1 MSRHSQ
7 PKVAGR
13 SPDHRRGAALVV
25 VLLFVVAAGA
35 LALSAT
41 YLTAN
46 SALMAKSYDREA
58 ELRYAAEV
66 GLGIGKSQVNF
77 DANALPDTGYNTL
90 LSKAPVTAAD
100 GKQIPGVT
108 VSVYAGPS
116 GSTSGQ
122 FGRFS
127 SVVAD
132 ARDAQGNGFV
142 RRLELTQ
149 ESFAKFAYWSD
160 QETNNG
166 STIYF
171 GSGDQLWGPVWSNDN
186 ISINS
191 GGATFHDEVGTA
203 GTINGTQ
210 YGTFSKGY
218 KTNQKLIQLPSLTT
232 LSKLAGYAATAGL
245 SLAPPS
251 TGDETLVRMRLEF
264 VAVDLNG
271 DGDSTD
277 TDEGFFRVYS
287 VPATN
292 IQWLRSDWTG
302 TTNVANVKNCG
313 DWHRVSASSSELRFF
328 PVSIHS
334 QTWFKSLL
342 QATGEMTATQ
352 ASNESSASVATI
364 MTHANAR
371 CYLGGDPHL
380 VAVERTGTVGQ
391 IGGSDSTFT
400 AVGNLG
406 SWQKFTDTPDL
417 RLTNVAHRQD
427 AKYLFPLHRSINPGS
442 KGVIYASGTIGVSG
456 VLRGRVTLYS
466 NAYLVV
472 LDDMRYANDPS
483 KGVCLD
489 ILGLIAAK
497 DIVVAD
503 NALNTPQSV
512 NGGTE
517 RNLDDSKDLNVHSV
531 LMALGTSWRV
541 QNYNAG
547 PSNANGCES
556 TPNGRG
562 CLYLTG
568 GIIQEDRGEVGT
580 AGGTGFIKLYS
591 YDRCAIVT
599 PPPYF
604 PTTGRFNDNRYYELD
619 PVNFSVAS
627 LFKSITPDP

>member
-1 MSRHSQ
+1 MSRQRTPST
-7 PKVAGR
+7 
-13 SPDHRRGAALVV
+13 DRRGAALIV

-46 SALMAKSYDREA
+46 STLLAKSYDKEA

-90 LSKAPVTAAD
+90 LSKAPVVAAD
-100 GKQIPGVT
+100 GKAIPGVS
-108 VSVYAGPS
+108 VSIYAGPS

-160 QETNNG
+160 QETNSG
-166 STIYF
+166 TTIYF

-203 GTINGTQ
+203 GTINGVG
-210 YGTFSKGY
+210 YGVFSKGY
-218 KTNQKLIQLPSLTT
+218 KTNQKPIALPSLTA
-232 LSKLAGYAATAGL
+232 LSKLAGYAAAAGF
-245 SLAPPS
+245 SLAPAS
-251 TGDETLVRMRLEF
+251 TGDETLVRMRIEF

-277 TDEGFFRVYS
+277 LDEGFFRVYS
-287 VPATN
+287 VTATN
-292 IQWLRSDWTG
+292 IQWLRADWTG
-302 TTNVANVKNCG
+302 TTNPASVKNCG
-313 DWHRVSASSSELRFF
+313 DWHKASLVGTELRFF
-328 PVSIHS
+328 PASAHPTS
-334 QTWFKSLL
+334 WFRQMLVN
-342 QATGEMTATQ
+342 TGEMIATA
-352 ASNESSASVATI
+352 AKAESSATLATI

-380 VAVERTGTVGQ
+380 VAAERTGTAGQ
-391 IGGSDSTFT
+391 LGGNDTTFT
-400 AVGNLG
+400 AVGAMG
-406 SWQKFTDTPDL
+406 TWQKFTDTPDP
-417 RLTNVAHRQD
+417 RLVNVAKRQD
-427 AKYLFPLHRSINPGS
+427 AKYLFPLHRSINPQS
-442 KGVIYASGTIGVSG
+442 KGVVYASGTIGVSG
-456 VLRGRVTLYS
+456 ILRGRVTLYS
-466 NAYLVV
+466 NSYIVV
-472 LDDMRYANDPS
+472 LDDMRYATDP
-483 KGVCLD
+483 KKNACQD

-497 DIVVAD
+497 DVVVAD
-503 NALNTPQSV
+503 NAINTPQTVSS
-512 NGGTE
+512 GTS
-517 RNLDDSKDLNVHSV
+517 RNLDDSKDLNLNSV
-531 LMALGTSWRV
+531 IMALGTSFRV

-547 PSNANGCES
+547 PTDANDCE
-556 TPNGRG
+556 TTQNGRG

-568 GIIQEDRGEVGT
+568 GIIQQNRGAVGT
-580 AGGTGFIKLYS
+580 AGGTGFIKRYS
-591 YDRCAIVT
+591 YDRCAVVT

-604 PTTGRFNDNRYYELD
+604 PTTGRFTDNRYYELD
-619 PVNFSVAS
+619 PVNFNVGQ

>member
-1 MSRHSQ
+1 MSRQ
-7 PKVAGR
+7 R
-13 SPDHRRGAALVV
+13 SHLPPAAEGKRRRGAALII

-41 YLTAN
+41 FLTAN
-46 SALMAKSYDREA
+46 STLMAKSYDKEA

-66 GLGIGKSQVNF
+66 GLGIGKSRVNF
-77 DANALPDTGYNTL
+77 DANALPDTGYKTL
-90 LSKAPVTAAD
+90 MSGAAVTAAD
-100 GKQIPGVT
+100 GKVIPGLS

-203 GTINGTQ
+203 GVINGSN
-210 YGTFSKGY
+210 YGTFAKGY
-218 KTNQKLIQLPSLTT
+218 KTNQKLITLPSLTT
-232 LSKLAGYAATAGL
+232 LSKLAGFAGAAGF

-251 TGDETLVRMRLEF
+251 SGDETLVRTRLEF
-264 VAVDLNG
+264 VAIDLNG

-277 TDEGFFRVYS
+277 TDEGFFRVYT
-287 VPATN
+287 VPSTN
-292 IQWLRSDWTG
+292 IQWLRADWSG
-302 TTNVANVKNCG
+302 TTNPANVKNCG
-313 DWHRVSASSSELRFF
+313 DWHRVSSSSSELRFF
-328 PVSIHS
+328 PASVHS
-334 QTWFKSLL
+334 QSWFKSLL
-342 QATGEMTATQ
+342 QATGEMTSTQ
-352 ASNESSASVATI
+352 ASNESSASVSTI

-380 VAVERTGTVGQ
+380 VAVERTGAAGQ
-391 IGGSDSTFT
+391 IGGNDSTFT

-406 SWQKFTDTPDL
+406 SWQKFTDVPDA
-417 RLTNVAHRQD
+417 RLTSVAHRQD
-427 AKYLFPLHRSINPGS
+427 ANYLFPIHRSINPTS
-442 KGVIYASGTIGVSG
+442 KGVIYAAGTIGVSG
-456 VLRGRVTLYS
+456 LLRGRITLYS
-466 NAYLVV
+466 NAYIVV
-472 LDDMRYANDPS
+472 LDDTRYANDPS
-483 KGVCLD
+483 KGVCQD

-512 NGGTE
+512 NGGTA
-517 RNLDDSKDLNVHSV
+517 RNLDDSKDLNVHAV
-531 LMALGTSWRV
+531 IMALGTSWRV
-541 QNYNAG
+541 EDYGSG
-547 PSNANGCES
+547 PTNANGCES

-568 GIIQEDRGEVGT
+568 GIIQENRGAVGT
-580 AGGTGFIKLYS
+580 ASGTGFIKRYS
-591 YDRCAIVT
+591 YDRCAVVT

-619 PVNFSVAS
+619 PVNFNVGQ